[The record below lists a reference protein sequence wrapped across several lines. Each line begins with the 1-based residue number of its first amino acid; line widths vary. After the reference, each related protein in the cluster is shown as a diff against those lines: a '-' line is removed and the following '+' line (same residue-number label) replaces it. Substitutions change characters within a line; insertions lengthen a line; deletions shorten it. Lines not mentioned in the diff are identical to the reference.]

1 MPAPD
6 DDMVFED
13 APLPPRRREYDRDDD
28 RGDDRPRKKKKKKP
42 PPRSLGA
49 KLAKPL
55 AGAAVGL
62 VAFVVCGGIAN
73 WAVSSVFGGP
83 DLIPPEYWQEQTL
96 SDRFKVSLPGS
107 PTVSNQPITEQ
118 FSMKMLMV
126 SPDKGTFYA
135 AAHSVGVLPPERAAL
150 PVELLLNDS
159 CDGSRETLKQQDP
172 GVRELSRTSVSFEGY
187 PGKELVLKVPA
198 GNGKVVSRVYLV
210 EGQLFMLS
218 MGGRGVSPDNA
229 NVKFLFDSLKSV
241 PEAERPPKPEA
252 KSKPKPKT
260 EVAAA
265 PPPAAPPPPVK
276 PAAKPKP
283 PVDPSL
289 PRLAFEFEVTP
300 PAKPEVTLVYRA
312 AGVAALGFTPD
323 GKALALGTTG
333 GRAAWFDPDNGKVL
347 FDSGLDAGGGGAE
360 LKAVVSPQGDR
371 AAFYRHGGQL
381 YYWERGE
388 RAEAVLNPGDPSRGL
403 AQWKAAFAPDGA
415 TLCTTHG
422 DQVAR
427 LWDVAGARERGVVK
441 PFAGQVS
448 AAAYSPDGELLAC
461 ADSRAGVWDAETLQ
475 KLGELEPPGASPFAE
490 LVFSPDSATLVGVR
504 DRTLSVW
511 SLARDFEAE
520 TVVASVVT
528 VKNIEAVSGVR
539 FSPDGQFALAVT
551 DTGRVRVWDAKTW
564 KRRGDLNFMS
574 RGNATALAFRADD
587 GRLAVAVGGSI
598 LLLDLHA
605 QTWK

>member
-1 MPAPD
+1 M
-6 DDMVFED
+6 
-13 APLPPRRREYDRDDD
+13 
-28 RGDDRPRKKKKKKP
+28 
-42 PPRSLGA
+42 
-49 KLAKPL
+49 
-55 AGAAVGL
+55 
-62 VAFVVCGGIAN
+62 
-73 WAVSSVFGGP
+73 SSVFGGP

-107 PTVSNQPITEQ
+107 PTVSNQHITEQ
-118 FSMKMLMV
+118 MSMKMLIV
-126 SPDKGTFYA
+126 SPDKGTFYM
-135 AAHSVGVLPPERAAL
+135 AAHSVGNLPAERAAL

-172 GVRELSRTSVSFEGY
+172 DVRELSRTSVSFEGY
-187 PGKELVLKVPA
+187 PGKELVLRVPA

-218 MGGRGVSPDNA
+218 IGGRGVSADNV

-252 KSKPKPKT
+252 KAKSKPKT

-265 PPPAAPPPPVK
+265 PAATPPAALTPPK

-289 PRLAFEFEVTP
+289 PKLAFEFDVTP
-300 PAKPEVTLVYRA
+300 PAKPEVTLVNRA
-312 AGVAALGFTPD
+312 AGVVALGFTPD

-333 GRAAWFDPDNGKVL
+333 GRAAWFDPDNGKSL
-347 FDSGLDAGGGGAE
+347 FDVGLDAGGGGAE
-360 LKAVVSPQGDR
+360 LKAVVSPQADR
-371 AAFYRHGGQL
+371 VAFYRHGGQL

-388 RAEAVLNPGDPSRGL
+388 RAETVLNPGDAGRGL

-427 LWDVAGARERGVVK
+427 LWDVAGARERDVVK
-441 PFAGQVS
+441 PFAGQVA

-461 ADSRAGVWDAETLQ
+461 ADSRVGVWDAKTLR
-475 KLGELEPPGASPFAE
+475 KLGALEPVGDSQFSE

-564 KRRGDLNFMS
+564 KRRGDLNFTS

-587 GRLAVAVGGSI
+587 GRLAVAVGGSV

-605 QTWK
+605 QKWD